1 MNAPRT
7 AAYGVAAGETA
18 TASPRTIFPGSP
30 ALQGLVTRDG
40 VEWREH
46 RRSLEPRF
54 GRVWADIAGRY
65 LLLFLGYAVA
75 CAIAAFAGNAVGFAL
90 VPLTAVW
97 IGFWFGSIVL
107 FMHEGAHY
115 NLHRDKATN
124 DRVANTFICIL
135 TGDEVK
141 HYRALHWK
149 HHLHLGETNDTE
161 VSYHFAPTFRFMLET
176 LSGVHALRV
185 FKMHRQSRA
194 LDSAEAAMDAKDANR
209 GRDYLALARGL
220 AFHGSVVGIAVLTG
234 WYSAALAWVAGI
246 GVVFPFFSALRQQL
260 EHRAL
265 DASIELDY
273 SVVPHGA
280 VNRMFAPTLFARSFG
295 SAGFWRHLLH
305 HWDPSVSYTRFS
317 DFEAYLMRTDFGPR
331 IDEVRTTYGAVWRHL
346 ARP

>member
-1 MNAPRT
+1 MNAPRSAT
-7 AAYGVAAGETA
+7 YGAEAGETA
-18 TASPRTIFPGSP
+18 TPTPRTVFPGSP
-30 ALQGLVTRDG
+30 ALQGLVASDG
-40 VEWREH
+40 VEWREF
-46 RRSLEPRF
+46 RRRLQPRF
-54 GRVWADIAGRY
+54 DRVWADIAGRY
-65 LLLFLGYAVA
+65 LLLFLGYAAA
-75 CAIAAFAGNAVGFAL
+75 CAIAASAGNLVGFAL
-90 VPLTAVW
+90 APVTALW

-107 FMHEGAHY
+107 FMHEAAHY
-115 NLHRDKATN
+115 NLHRDKAAN

-185 FKMHRQSRA
+185 FKNHRQSRA
-194 LDSAEAAMDAKDANR
+194 LDAATHAKDSNR

-220 AFHGSVVGIAVLTG
+220 AFHGIVVGIAVLAG
-234 WYSAALAWVAGI
+234 WYSAAFAWVAGI
-246 GVVFPFFSALRQQL
+246 GIVFPFFSALRQQL

-265 DASIELDY
+265 DASIEVDY
-273 SVVPHGA
+273 SITPHGA

-317 DFEAYLMRTDFGPR
+317 DFETFLLRTELGRQVD
-331 IDEVRTTYGAVWRHL
+331 DVRTTYGAVWRRL

>member
-1 MNAPRT
+1 MSAPRT
-7 AAYGVAAGETA
+7 AAYGIGAGETA
-18 TASPRTIFPGSP
+18 TASPRTVFPGSP
-30 ALQGLVTRDG
+30 ALQGLVAADG
-40 VEWREH
+40 VEWREY
-46 RRSLEPRF
+46 RRNLEPHF
-54 GRVWADIAGRY
+54 WRVWADITGRY

-75 CAIAAFAGNAVGFAL
+75 CAIAAYAGNAVGFAL

-115 NLHRDKATN
+115 NLHPDKAAN

-149 HHLHLGETNDTE
+149 HHLYLGETNDTE
-161 VSYHFAPTFRFMLET
+161 VSYHFAPTFRFMVET
-176 LSGVHALRV
+176 LAGVHTWRV

-194 LDSAEAAMDAKDANR
+194 FEGVKDANR
-209 GRDYLALARGL
+209 QRDYFALARGL
-220 AFHGSVVGIAVLTG
+220 ALHGAIVGIAMLAG
-234 WYSAALAWVAGI
+234 WYSAALAWVAGV
-246 GVVFPFFSALRQQL
+246 GVVFPFVSALRQQL
-260 EHRAL
+260 EHRAE
-265 DASIELDY
+265 DASIAIDY
-273 SVVPHGA
+273 SVTPHGA
-280 VNRMFAPTLFARSFG
+280 VNRMFAGSLFARSFG

-317 DFEAYLMRTDFGPR
+317 DFEAFLMRTDLGPR
-331 IDEVRTTYGAVWRHL
+331 VDEVRTTYGAVWRRL